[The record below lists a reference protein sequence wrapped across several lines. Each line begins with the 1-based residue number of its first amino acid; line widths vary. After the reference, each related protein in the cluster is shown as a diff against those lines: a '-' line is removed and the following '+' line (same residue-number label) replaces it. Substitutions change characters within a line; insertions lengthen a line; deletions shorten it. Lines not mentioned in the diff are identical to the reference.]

1 MGSEIQMAKIT
12 GAQMIMKCLKEEGV
26 EVIFGYP
33 GGKVIPLY
41 DSLFDSDIRHI
52 LVRHEQGAAHAADG
66 YARVTGKTGVCIA
79 TSGPGGTN
87 LVTGIANAYM
97 DSIPMVA
104 ITGQVSRDQ
113 IGTDAFQEAD
123 ITGIAAPVTKHDYLV
138 KDVKE
143 LPREIKEAFKIA
155 STGRP
160 GPVLIDIPVDVTS
173 DLIDEDFKAEI
184 NLPGY
189 KPTIKGNLKQVKQAA
204 RKIAESKKPVI
215 FAGGGVISSGAS
227 DILRKFIKVSKI
239 PVITSLLG
247 MGSFPETDQLSL
259 SMAGMHGTKYAN
271 LAFTEADL
279 IIAVGVRFDDRVT
292 GKLSEFAPNAGVIHI
307 DIDPAEIGKN
317 IKVLIPIVGDAKIV
331 LTDLKNEYENYIEK
345 KGIQDRKEWLS
356 RIKHLKKAYPLRYD
370 RNSSKVKPAY
380 VVEKIYELTGGDA
393 IICTEVGQNQM
404 WAAQFYK
411 FTQPRTLVSSGGL
424 GTMGFGLPAA
434 IGAKIGRPDKTVID
448 IAGDGSIQMVSQE
461 LSTAVTNKIN
471 IKIMLLNN
479 GYLGLVREW
488 QEFFFKKRYSQT
500 CIYNCVDFVKLA
512 EAYGGVG
519 IRVKK
524 KEEVEGAIKKALK
537 TNNLVL
543 VDFWVGREENVY
555 PMVAPGSPIK
565 EMIESEMLEGAYNK
579 KGGSLSKIL
588 VFPVYRHVPFR

>member
-1 MGSEIQMAKIT
+1 MAKIT
-12 GAQMIMKCLKEEGV
+12 GAQMIIKCLKEEGV

-41 DSLFDSDIRHI
+41 DALFDSDIKHI

-79 TSGPGGTN
+79 TSGPGATN

-104 ITGQVSRDQ
+104 ITGQVSRAQ

-123 ITGIAAPVTKHDYLV
+123 ITGIVAPVTKHDYLV
-138 KDVKE
+138 KDVRE
-143 LPREIKEAFKIA
+143 LPKVIKEAFKVA

-160 GPVLIDIPVDVTS
+160 GPVLIDIPLDVTT
-173 DLIDEDFKAEI
+173 DLIDENFKVEI

-204 RKIAESKKPVI
+204 KRIAESKKPVI
-215 FAGGGVISSGAS
+215 FAGGGIISSGAS
-227 DILRKFIKVSKI
+227 DVLKKFVKIAKI

-247 MGSFPETDQLSL
+247 MGSFPEDNQLSL

-271 LAFTEADL
+271 LTFTEADL
-279 IIAVGVRFDDRVT
+279 IVAIGVRFDDRVT
-292 GKLSEFAPNAGVIHI
+292 GKLSEFAPNAEIIHI

-317 IKVLIPIVGDAKIV
+317 VKVLIPIVGDAKIV

-345 KGIQDRKEWLS
+345 KGIPDRKDWLT
-356 RIKHLKKAYPLRYD
+356 RIKYLKNAYPLKYD
-370 RNSSKVKPAY
+370 RNSSKIKPAY
-380 VVEKIYELTGGDA
+380 VIEKIYELTGGDA

-479 GYLGLVREW
+479 GYLGMVRQW
-488 QEFFFKKRYSQT
+488 QEFFFKRRYSQT
-500 CIYNCVDFVKLA
+500 CIHNCVDFVKLV

-519 IRVKK
+519 ISVKK
-524 KEEVEGAIKKALK
+524 KEEVEGAIKEALGI
-537 TNNLVL
+537 NNVVL
-543 VDFWVGREENVY
+543 VDFWIDKEENVY
-555 PMVAPGSPIK
+555 PMVAPGSPIS
-565 EMIESEMLEGAYNK
+565 EMLESEMLEG
-579 KGGSLSKIL
+579 
-588 VFPVYRHVPFR
+588 V